1 MPAWDYKLIKQ
12 RVVDVGNPRKN
23 SMPLDPEVNWRE
35 SAWKDVVDKAEAA
48 ESPKGHFTTPQRMLT
63 EMGNSGWE
71 LVGITPPL
79 SMPAAGDG
87 PAFSWDTVFAYVF
100 KGPSAADH

>member
-1 MPAWDYKLIKQ
+1 
-12 RVVDVGNPRKN
+12 
-23 SMPLDPEVNWRE
+23 
-35 SAWKDVVDKAEAA
+35 
-48 ESPKGHFTTPQRMLT
+48 
-63 EMGNSGWE
+63 